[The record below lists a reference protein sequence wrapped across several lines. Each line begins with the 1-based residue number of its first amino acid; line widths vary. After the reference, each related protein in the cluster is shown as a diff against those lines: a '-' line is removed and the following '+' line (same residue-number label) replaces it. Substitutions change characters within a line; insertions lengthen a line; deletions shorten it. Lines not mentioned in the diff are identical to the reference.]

1 MIARSAARSVM
12 TWLRIATD
20 LAGRPALW
28 TTSIRQARAIAA
40 PRWWTHR
47 PWLPVP
53 DAAYQRFRAT
63 TQYGDADHPPERG
76 DVVAYLSWCRSWERA
91 LR

>member
-1 MIARSAARSVM
+1 MAPPARRVR
-12 TWLRIATD
+12 TWLP
-20 LAGRPALW
+20 LAIELACRPALW
-28 TTSIRQARAIAA
+28 VTSARQALALAA
-40 PRWWTHR
+40 PRWWMHR

-76 DVVAYLSWCRSWERA
+76 DVVAYLSWCRAWHRV

>member
-1 MIARSAARSVM
+1 MAPPAARR
-12 TWLRIATD
+12 LRIWLV
-20 LAGRPALW
+20 LAVALARRPALW
-28 TTSIRQARAIAA
+28 ATSVRQTRALAA

-53 DAAYQRFRAT
+53 DPAYQRFRAT

-76 DVVAYLSWCRSWERA
+76 DVVAYLSWCRAWRRA